1 MFSMMFG
8 HCVACLGGNWNPWGG
23 GGGGGGGGCPP
34 LD

>member
-8 HCVACLGGNWNPWGG
+8 HCVACLGDNWNPWGG
-23 GGGGGGGGCPP
+23 GGGGGGGCPP